1 MSAPA
6 FEKLEGSKQK
16 KFVDRLNK
24 SWMGSPFDASRTVVH
39 ARPLSFANDWILA
52 EAGDATTIPEKR
64 AVVLDNG
71 DECVP
76 VQFNAEFIAAFAGK
90 NGIVLDHDSAPD
102 YMRFWFEYVR
112 TGTDR
117 FLLVEAIDDMPW
129 REEPTPQAR
138 KSLAKSITPLTLVD
152 QQGDVFVFKAC
163 VLFRD
168 TLFDCTL
175 ETTLDGKV
183 TITSRHTIAEALT
196 VSDPMTGF

>member
-1 MSAPA
+1 MSVHA

-16 KFVDRLNK
+16 KFIDRLNK
-24 SWMGSPFDASRTVVH
+24 SWSGSPFDATRTVVH
-39 ARPLSFANDWILA
+39 ARSLSFANDWMLA

-64 AVVLDNG
+64 CVVLDNG
-71 DECVP
+71 TDCVP
-76 VQFNAEFIAAFAGK
+76 VEFNAEFVPGFAGK
-90 NGIVLDHDSAPD
+90 NGVLLDHDSAPD

-112 TGTDR
+112 SGSDK

-138 KSLAKSITPLTLVD
+138 KSLAKAITPLTLVD
-152 QQGDVFVFKAC
+152 QEGDVFVFKAC

-183 TITSRHTIAEALT
+183 TITARHTIAEGLT
-196 VSDPMTGF
+196 VSDGTTGF